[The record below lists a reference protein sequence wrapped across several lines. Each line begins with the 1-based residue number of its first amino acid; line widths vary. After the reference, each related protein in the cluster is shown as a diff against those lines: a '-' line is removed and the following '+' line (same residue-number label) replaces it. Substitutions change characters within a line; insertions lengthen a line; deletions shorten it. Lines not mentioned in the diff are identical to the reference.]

1 MIMVYGSENKE
12 IKQLKRQKRAA
23 EETKKSRSQDSP
35 EPEGGID
42 NRTIVSSL
50 SLY

>member
-23 EETKKSRSQDSP
+23 L
-35 EPEGGID
+35 
-42 NRTIVSSL
+42 RTL
-50 SLY
+50 PNPRAA

>member
-12 IKQLKRQKRAA
+12 IKQLKRQ
-23 EETKKSRSQDSP
+23 KSRSQDSP